1 MLSIT
6 NKQPGARGVNAV
18 SGPVLIEPGQT
29 VEVEVYARER
39 QHIEATGWF
48 DIEGDY
54 TPEQG
59 SAPAASDPAAD
70 GKAVLAA
77 IGEQVSD
84 LRSQLADA
92 HAEISDLKE
101 KLDEAETGTKK
112 ALADRDHRIAELEAK
127 LAAKADAAKPEGGA
141 KGSK

>member
-18 SGPVLIEPGQT
+18 SGPILIEPGQT
-29 VEVEVYARER
+29 REVEVYARER

-48 DIEGDY
+48 DVEGDY
-54 TPEQG
+54 TPEPG
-59 SAPAASDPAAD
+59 SAAAAASDPAAE

-101 KLDEAETGTKK
+101 KLDDAETGTKK
-112 ALADRDHRIAELEAK
+112 ALADRDRRIAELEAK
-127 LAAKADAAKPEGGA
+127 LAAKPEGVGKA
-141 KGSK
+141 SK